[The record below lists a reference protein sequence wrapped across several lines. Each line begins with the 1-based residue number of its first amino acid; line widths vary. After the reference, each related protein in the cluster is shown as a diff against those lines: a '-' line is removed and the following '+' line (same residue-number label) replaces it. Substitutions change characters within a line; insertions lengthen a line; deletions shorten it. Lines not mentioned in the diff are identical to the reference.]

1 MTSKDEMVVTADES
15 TKAADQNNT
24 SNPLSGGGGAENF
37 YGVCQAIDNND
48 WDSAGLNALGLGVD
62 VVGLAADPLGT
73 LFSWGF
79 GWMIENIS
87 FLREPFDAL
96 MGNPDAISGMASTW
110 ENVGKELK
118 KVGQEYG
125 QSVQGTTGW
134 EGQAGD
140 AYRKLGAD
148 ISQKVDQLAA
158 ASTSMKSAVDGAGA
172 VVGAVRGIVR
182 DIIAGALG
190 EIVSCLLK
198 WGIAA
203 ACTAGIAAGGA
214 IADAIRI
221 ALKWAEK
228 ISEWMKKLGT
238 VLHNLWSKLDEL
250 GSAATSLRKGVDGF
264 FRNLGE
270 MPGVSANQKAITEQS
285 VTDAARKI
293 APSTTTGSAAGR
305 GFMSGGA
312 EFKPAFRGDLTDPT
326 YSPVSA
332 GWDDGGA
339 SKFGYEVVKETAK
352 LDDGADEVENN
363 RDGG

>member
-1 MTSKDEMVVTADES
+1 MVVTADES
-15 TKAADQNNT
+15 TKEADQKGT

-37 YGVCQAIDNND
+37 YGVCQAIDNHD

-62 VVGLAADPLGT
+62 AVGLVADPLGT
-73 LFSWGF
+73 LISWGF
-79 GWMIENIS
+79 GWAIENIS

-96 MGNPDAISGMASTW
+96 MGNPDAIGGMASTW
-110 ENVGKELK
+110 ENVGNELK
-118 KVGQEYG
+118 SVGQEYG
-125 QSVQGTTGW
+125 QAVGGTTGW

-140 AYRKLGAD
+140 AYRKLGND

-182 DIIAGALG
+182 DIIAGAIG

-214 IADAIRI
+214 IADAVRI

-228 ISEWMKKLGT
+228 ISEWMNKLGT

-250 GSAATSLRKGVDGF
+250 GSAATSLRKGIDGF

-270 MPGVSANQKAITEQS
+270 MPGVTPGQKVITEQS

-293 APSTTTGSAAGR
+293 APSTTTGSAAQR
-305 GFMSGGA
+305 GFLAGGA
-312 EFKPAFRGDLTDPT
+312 EFKPAFRGDLADPT
-326 YSPVSA
+326 SGPVSA
-332 GWDDGGA
+332 GWDDSGA

-352 LDDGADEVENN
+352 LDDGADELENN

>member
-15 TKAADQNNT
+15 TKEAEKNNT
-24 SNPLSGGGGAENF
+24 ANPLSGAGGAENF

-62 VVGLAADPLGT
+62 AVGLAADPLGT
-73 LFSWGF
+73 LLSWGF
-79 GWMIENIS
+79 GWVIENVS

-96 MGNPDAISGMASTW
+96 MGNPDAIGGMASTW
-110 ENVGKELK
+110 ENVGIELK
-118 KVGQEYG
+118 AVGQEYG
-125 QSVQGTTGW
+125 QSVNGTTGW

-140 AYRKLGAD
+140 AYRKLGSD
-148 ISQKVDQLAA
+148 VSQKVDQLAA
-158 ASTSMKSAVDGAGA
+158 ASTSMKSAVNGAGA

-182 DIIAGALG
+182 DIIAGAVG

-214 IADAIRI
+214 IADAVRI
-221 ALKWAEK
+221 AMKWAEK

-250 GSAATSLRKGVDGF
+250 GSVAASLRKGVDGF

-270 MPGVSANQKAITEQS
+270 APGLNPNQKAITEQS
-285 VTDAARKI
+285 VTEAARKI
-293 APSTTTGSAAGR
+293 APSTTTASSAKR
-305 GFMSGGA
+305 GFLAGGA
-312 EFKPAFRGDLTDPT
+312 DFKPAFRGDLADAS
-326 YSPVSA
+326 YSPVTA
-332 GWDDGGA
+332 GWDDYGA

-352 LDDGADEVENN
+352 LDDGSDEPENN